1 MPTATRPRTAVS
13 EVSVI
18 TVDGQIGAGAP
29 ELGMRVARMFDFE
42 YVDRLALP
50 RSVIDT
56 GEAAPAGL
64 VDRFWTLV
72 ERAVSGFA
80 LGNAAGDPYFNVPQE
95 LLFPLTWDSEG
106 PKTAQAART
115 GQVAATP
122 ESQPVGDAL
131 SVDSLFEAGKS
142 VLVHRAGCLEAGDR
156 SALKVGVFASWD
168 DRVHRVMKRE
178 GLKSWVDAEHAI
190 GRREKLQL
198 EYFGDV
204 YGVRPDDP
212 GLYDITVDTSSEIIP
227 VASIKVAR
235 FAREALELQPA

>member
-1 MPTATRPRTAVS
+1 MRMPAGTRERVGMN
-13 EVSVI
+13 EMSVI

-29 ELGMRVARMFDFE
+29 ELGRRVARMFDFD

-50 RSVIDT
+50 RGALNASADSSS
-56 GEAAPAGL
+56 GL

-80 LGNAAGDPYFNVPQE
+80 LGNAAGDPYFNVQQE
-95 LLFPLTWDSEG
+95 LLLPLTWDNDG
-106 PKTAQAART
+106 PTTAH
-115 GQVAATP
+115 VKP
-122 ESQPVGDAL
+122 ESTE
-131 SVDSLFEAGKS
+131 STMMTVDNLFDTGKA

-156 SALKVGVFASWD
+156 EALKVGVFASWE
-168 DRVHRVMKRE
+168 DRVRRVMKRE
-178 GLKSWVDAEHAI
+178 GLQSASDAERAI

-204 YGVRPDDP
+204 HGVRPDDTS
-212 GLYDITVDTSSEIIP
+212 LYDITVDTSSENIP

-235 FAREALELQPA
+235 FARQQLVLQPA